1 MHSTTLLLI
10 LLCFFKQK
18 CSLEPSFG
26 PQLCL
31 SFHVNGDHL
40 VPNVSCPDTFL
51 CNCRRHETCPYSS
64 FLASIWGSK
73 DPIQLHLVV
82 SGVPFIGETRHSI
95 EDHFVHQTW
104 LDPILHFFTILSFHP
119 TCHFP
124 SSLSNCTICT
134 LFSYALDT
142 SNFGYSLHLTPN
154 LETLLLANSYPT
166 PFPQLFL
173 LAFSP
178 LLPSV

>member
-1 MHSTTLLLI
+1 MVTTLFQTSPVQTLSSVI
-10 LLCFFKQK
+10 AGGTRPVPTV
-18 CSLEPSFG
+18 PSSPLFG
-26 PQLCL
+26 DPKTPSNWDRIYMGIFQLC
-31 SFHVNGDHL
+31 
-40 VPNVSCPDTFL
+40 
-51 CNCRRHETCPYSS
+51 
-64 FLASIWGSK
+64 
-73 DPIQLHLVV
+73 QLHLVV

-95 EDHFVHQTW
+95 EDHFVKCLSSVHQTW

-178 LLPSV
+178 LLPSVWMRSWSDISPVYFPS